1 MDKHIRGAKWWRFD
15 FHNHTPKSLDFGKG
29 QESEKNLKASD
40 WLQEFMDKEIDC
52 VAVTDHNT
60 GAWIDELKSTYAT
73 MKASG
78 EGNFRELTIFPGVEI
93 SVNGG
98 IHVLAILDVDKTSED
113 VSNLIGACGYL
124 GTSGDSD
131 GVTSESLE
139 KVLDLITKKGGIAI
153 PAHVD
158 KGAGLFDRL
167 SGITLQQALKG
178 NRDNL
183 LAIELIDDNYS
194 LPEVYLQSK
203 LKLAQVIGS
212 DGHTKAD
219 LGKNFTWVKMGK
231 PSLDALRLALH
242 DGEDSIVRKSQSLQN
257 PNNVK
262 HRYFIKSLHV
272 KDGFRLGNG
281 SPLKTEYSPWLTSII
296 GGRGSG
302 KSTVLNFLRIALN
315 RIDEM
320 PHEIQADFDEFN
332 RIGSKTSSGMLR
344 DNTNITLEVIKDG
357 KPHKIEWKEGK
368 HFLTS
373 WDNNSSTW
381 DEPVEV
387 TNIGELFPIQ
397 IFSQKELYSLT
408 KDPSK
413 LIELID
419 SQFDEQSWLE
429 EKSKLTAKWIEKR
442 GEYRDLK
449 KAIDNEKNLKVQLSA
464 TNDRIKI
471 YESSEYKTTLEN
483 YNKLK
488 ATKNFFADTEAKT
501 KDLIS
506 DLESLQKHPSEI
518 KIPDEINESLDDSS
532 KELVEKLSD
541 AIGNA
546 KEKIRSALVDL
557 TPYKEDLGEMFN
569 AFPWYQ
575 QFLEAEQE
583 YQSIVNKMNELGS
596 ETYEELLTR
605 RKLFTEKLGL
615 IEAQKTKLDELGST
629 LDQLY
634 DSIIQLEMDLRVKRR
649 AVINQWKASNT
660 GQSPFLIID
669 LLPMHDAEQATR
681 SFRKLIRKEG
691 NEFAGYIYDI
701 NDSDGS
707 TRGLISDLLTSTEDD
722 IWSKRKDLV
731 ENFVSIT
738 ESDRKGYDT
747 RLARHVEW
755 LRENTAEDLDRLLVW
770 VPEDKLILKFK
781 KDGKEHD
788 IQTGSAGERT
798 AGMLGL
804 LLALNEVPL
813 IIDQPEDDLDTS
825 LISNF
830 VVQGFKALKQK
841 RQLILVT
848 HNPNI
853 AVNANSDNIIHMNYQ
868 SGQIVVSG
876 NDALQ
881 EKSIRTAVCSV
892 MEGGREALDKR
903 YYRISLALN

>member
-419 SQFDEQSWLE
+419 SQFDKQSWLE